1 MSRFN
6 DTPLGY
12 KIHYS
17 SAGDPTGQLIFCL
30 HGLGGS
36 TNTFTTLVPL
46 LDAYFCIISVDFPGF
61 GQSPRPNGPNARRIS
76 IADHVAILHHLVTSL
91 QGAATPESAAATK
104 PVLLIGHSL
113 GAMVALHYAAAYPAI
128 VGGALLLGP
137 GRAGGRIPPAR
148 KAMLDLAALVRS
160 DGIEAAATKAS
171 QVTNF
176 YADTPDRTVS
186 LQLKR
191 AVYGAVVAS
200 DPEAY
205 AQTCEAMVADDYMDP
220 DYKEIK
226 CPAVFVAGDKDMIS
240 PVPRSEDMVKL
251 VTGPT
256 EVVVVRSGHQPILE
270 DLPGVVRAISIFK
283 HMLKAV

>member
-1 MSRFN
+1 MSRFI

-12 KIHYS
+12 RIHYR
-17 SAGDPTGQLIFCL
+17 SAGNPTGQLVFCL

-46 LDAYFCIISVDFPGF
+46 LDACLCVISVDFPGF
-61 GQSPRPNGPNARRIS
+61 GKSPRPAGPNACRIS
-76 IADHVAILHHLVTSL
+76 IADHVDILHHLVTSL
-91 QGAATPESAAATK
+91 QGAATPKSAAATK
-104 PVLLIGHSL
+104 PILFIGHSL
-113 GAMVALHYAAAYPAI
+113 GAMVALQYAAANPTA

-160 DGIEAAATKAS
+160 EGIEAAATKAS

-191 AVYGAVVAS
+191 AVYDAVAAS

-205 AQTCEAMVADDYMDP
+205 AQTCEAMVADDYIDP
-220 DYKEIK
+220 NYKEIK
-226 CPAVFVAGDKDMIS
+226 CPVVYVAGDKDMIS
-240 PVPRSEDMVKL
+240 PVSRSEDMAKL

-256 EVVVVRSGHQPILE
+256 EVVVVHGGHQPILE
-270 DLPGVVRAISIFK
+270 DLAGVTRALSIFK
-283 HMLKAV
+283 DLLKAV